1 MTKAASKKKPPAR
14 ELVVANIV
22 SGEKG
27 GHWLVIDL
35 KGKSVH
41 SIHASRVDADA
52 IAAPVVPD
60 AT

>member
-1 MTKAASKKKPPAR
+1 MTKTASKKRPAR

-22 SGEKG
+22 SGDKG
-27 GHWLVIDL
+27 GHWLVVDL

-41 SIHASRVDADA
+41 STHASRADADA